1 MCRHLFACDFG
12 VQVLCTG
19 QRSHETQVQNPAGTT
34 SDNVSYVRFW
44 FGFSLGFRGSGEF
57 PRGYTLS
64 IDFQQISFSKQ
75 HRIPWS
81 GFYWRLE

>member
-1 MCRHLFACDFG
+1 MKTKVEIPPKLRPIMFLMFG
-12 VQVLCTG
+12 LG
-19 QRSHETQVQNPAGTT
+19 
-34 SDNVSYVRFW
+34 